1 MAKKPTKQKGIKYNR
16 QKHVSDKNMATKFDP
31 RLKEVVLYTDG
42 SCLKNPGGAGGVA
55 AIVRFG
61 EHYKTVQEGF
71 RSTTN
76 NRMEMLAAI
85 RGLDLLNQKCNVTI
99 YTDSQYLIN
108 GISLWIKGWKKRGWK
123 LANGER
129 VKNVDL
135 WQELDAAVSGHRVR
149 WCWVKGHDG
158 NPDNELCDMMARSAA
173 ESPTMVDRIYE
184 SICAYN

>member
-1 MAKKPTKQKGIKYNR
+1 
-16 QKHVSDKNMATKFDP
+16 MATKFDP

-42 SCLKNPGGAGGVA
+42 SCLKNLCGAGGVA

-129 VKNVDL
+129 VKMWISGRSWMLRYPVI
-135 WQELDAAVSGHRVR
+135 VSVGVGLK
-149 WCWVKGHDG
+149 V
-158 NPDNELCDMMARSAA
+158 MM
-173 ESPTMVDRIYE
+173 ETQTM
-184 SICAYN
+184 SCAT